1 MPIQQSDFIFR
12 KPALVNDTGSNGGR
26 MSAVA
31 LASAVKNNVWPDVPQ
46 SERTAGST
54 KYRKVFCHIANDD
67 DLTLQSV
74 KALLEKYSPADDYVT
89 IFAGTHEDTQA
100 DLTGSERAYG
110 CGQLDATV
118 LSGVTTIDVLTE
130 GAALDLFQNGDT
142 VRISD
147 KDGIGG
153 AGNEEYVTLNAATTY
168 VGDVATLSFAEPLVN
183 GYTAAETRV
192 ASVINLPDVA
202 ASVSNWSESA
212 AGSGTYDE
220 TGSPLGLDH
229 IGSVSQQWTLTF
241 TGATTFDV
249 VGDVVGS
256 VGSGNTGADFSP
268 NNPDHAKPYFTL
280 LLAGWAGTWANGD
293 TVTFR
298 TDPAALAIWEK
309 RVIPPGA
316 SSLAGNEVRVAID
329 GASA

>member
-1 MPIQQSDFIFR
+1 MPIISNEFIFR
-12 KPALVNDTGSNGGR
+12 KPAIVNDSASNGGR

-31 LASAVKNNVWPDVPQ
+31 LVDSVKNNVWPDVPQ

-54 KYRKVFCHIANDD
+54 KYRKLFCHVANDD
-67 DLTLQSV
+67 DLILQSV
-74 KALLEKYSPADDYVT
+74 RAFLEKHSPGDDSVT
-89 IFAGTHEDTQA
+89 IFAGTFEDTQA

-110 CGQLDATV
+110 TGQLDATV
-118 LSGVTTIDVLTE
+118 LAAVTTIDVITE

-147 KDGIGG
+147 KEGVAG

-168 VGDVATLSFAEPLVN
+168 AGDVATLTFAEPLAN
-183 GYTAAETRV
+183 GYAAAATRV
-192 ASVINLPDVA
+192 ASVIDLPDVA
-202 ASVSNWSESA
+202 ASVSGWAESA

-220 TGSPLGLDH
+220 AGSPLALDH
-229 IGSVSQQWTLTF
+229 IGSVSQLWTITF

-249 VGDVVGS
+249 TGDQVGS
-256 VGSGNTGADFSP
+256 VGSGSTGADFAP

-280 LLAGWAGTWANGD
+280 LLAGWAGVWANLD

-298 TDPAALAIWEK
+298 TDPAGFAVWEK

-316 SSLAGNEVRVAID
+316 ASLAGNEVTLGVD